1 MTQDSTTNRP
11 PTRHH
16 DTVLEPRH
24 ETHSLTP
31 WLPTFPGFSL
41 TVSRAEITMQH
52 GQAYLKAERHQM
64 ENGRVTT
71 ERMEGHVPPAMYD
84 EAWQMAA
91 RQAEMI
97 GECMYQQMRLF
108 MPWLPNSRR

>member
-1 MTQDSTTNRP
+1 MAQDSETKRLSVQ
-11 PTRHH
+11 HH
-16 DTVLEPRH
+16 DTFPQSQEQH
-24 ETHSLTP
+24 ALTP
-31 WLPTFPGFSL
+31 WLTPFPGLSL
-41 TVSRAEITMQH
+41 TVICAEITL
-52 GQAYLKAERHQM
+52 GKDEAYLKAERHQM

-71 ERMEGHVPPAMYD
+71 ERMEGHVPPAMYH